1 MSDIGLSLLL
11 TIKDR
16 AEPLPS
22 VPPPS
27 ALNEGGSF
35 WINLCVCERACVC
48 VCVQRGGMIAA
59 NYCFTW
65 LILEITASNTNQV
78 KTASSTNNPRCFLV
92 ISNCYGTQKPQH

>member
-35 WINLCVCERACVC
+35 WINLCVWERACMRVC
-48 VCVQRGGMIAA
+48 VFSGEA
-59 NYCFTW
+59 
-65 LILEITASNTNQV
+65 
-78 KTASSTNNPRCFLV
+78 
-92 ISNCYGTQKPQH
+92 